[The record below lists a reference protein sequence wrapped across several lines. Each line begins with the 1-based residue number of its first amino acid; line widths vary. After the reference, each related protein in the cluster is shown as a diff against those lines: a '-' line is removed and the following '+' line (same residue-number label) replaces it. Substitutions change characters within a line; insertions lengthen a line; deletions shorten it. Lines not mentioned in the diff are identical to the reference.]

1 MTTSEKIHLI
11 NSILS
16 EYFAN
21 PYNPRKIQA
30 KELMPLFIQKGVFN
44 ADRKNGLPIR
54 QLLRKLDENN
64 QLGMIP
70 FVLAERKSMNTN
82 WYFIASKD
90 SEPYTAKPVVVK
102 VPASSKNT
110 TNSRTNS
117 DEYYVISLCNEV
129 LGKTASQQHKFDFL
143 LSDSGRPLPVDA
155 YYEELN
161 LVIEYHE
168 RQHTEAVKFFDRR
181 MTISGVSRGEQ
192 RRIYDERR
200 QTILPQHGIKLVIID
215 YTDFGTS
222 KNLSRNHDKD
232 LETVRKILKSNGIIS

>member
-1 MTTSEKIHLI
+1 MTTSEKISII

-21 PYNPRKIQA
+21 PNNPRKLPA
-30 KELMPLFIQKGVFN
+30 KDLMPLFIEKGVFN
-44 ADRKNGLPIR
+44 EDRKNGLPIR

-70 FVLAERKSMNTN
+70 FVLAERKSINTN
-82 WYFIASKD
+82 WYFMASKD
-90 SEPYTAKPVVVK
+90 LAPNIAKPVVVK
-102 VPASSKNT
+102 APASPPKK

-129 LGKTASQQHKFDFL
+129 FGKTASQQHKFDFL

-155 YYEELN
+155 YYEDLN

-168 RQHTEAVKFFDRR
+168 RQHTEPVKFFDRR
-181 MTISGVSRGEQ
+181 MTVSGVSRGEQ

-215 YTDFGTS
+215 YTDFGSS
-222 KNLSRNHDKD
+222 KKLSRVHDKD
-232 LETVRKILKSNGIIS
+232 LEVVRQILKS